1 MFHRYSALTL
11 TLITF
16 VLCFQPQSIKAQGY
30 APQTTTSSA
39 WDRIPSKIRHF
50 SHPDNH
56 LSSTQT
62 ESQPLQ
68 PAEPTGTDIYNN
80 ALSHAE
86 LLDAQG
92 RTHRVFFNPPQQQRI
107 PEAPSALETMYQDR
121 VVDTVR
127 QFGYDLFGVPSGETQ
142 NFLSSLGRESY
153 SIPSGSVADD
163 FILDIGDQLEIVF
176 TGQRH
181 DRDTYTINS
190 QGQLL
195 IHDFPPIPA
204 AGRSIGQV
212 RISVEAAARNLHN
225 TQAFLSLAS
234 VRQIGVL
241 VVGHVRRPGRQ
252 NLTVF
257 HTILDALMETGGVQ
271 KTGSLRQI
279 KLVRDGRSQLID
291 IYSLLMYGATN
302 ADLQLRDGDRI
313 IVPPIG
319 PTIAITGE
327 VKRPGI
333 YEILPRLSG
342 MRHQSENAS
351 EKLTLNDAL
360 DLAGGVLVSGQNR
373 FLKLGSNTNGKAQ
386 VSEIRDAF
394 APEFGDG
401 AILVVSKGKEKR
413 AGMVELTGH
422 TRKPGIHALSE
433 ASSLSTLLPNGN
445 VLGED
450 IYPLIGMI
458 ERFNPE
464 QLSRHYIDF
473 PLKLVMS
480 GDYDRQLKEDD
491 VVHLFSNRQIRSLV
505 EASKHKKENKD
516 HHEHSENTGFIQASY
531 NERGQAEQGSTPHSD
546 PYDDHIIKDPI
557 LAAHLKER
565 TVFVRGAVRNS
576 GHFPV
581 SEGATLDSLL
591 AVAGGLALEANTRN
605 IEVTSALQGEG
616 LHKNRP
622 SGTRRI
628 HVNFRETNPQ
638 DVLIGPGDSVR
649 VNQKFDKITDKS
661 VLILGEVRNPGRYDL
676 IPGDKVSDLLKR
688 AGGLTQQA
696 YPEGSIYSREAE
708 RRAEENRYRAAA
720 RDLERALAISLE
732 KNNDQTPNTT
742 QVAMARELASELRNV
757 EAVGRITVETDPGI
771 LATNPEQDMLLEAG
785 DRIFIPK
792 RPMSVRV
799 NGEVLSPA
807 SLQFRER
814 KKPLEYIHE
823 AGGFTYHAD
832 KDRTFVL
839 YPDGSAQPLQVSSWN
854 YRATFIPPGSTIVV
868 PRDPKP
874 FDFIQSAKDISQIL
888 SNLAVTGIFLDDVRN
903 DN

>member
-1 MFHRYSALTL
+1 M
-11 TLITF
+11 
-16 VLCFQPQSIKAQGY
+16 AQND
-30 APQTTTSSA
+30 APYTGASSA
-39 WDRIPSKIRHF
+39 WDRMPSKVRHF
-50 SHPDNH
+50 TQPESHHDQYPPSANGI
-56 LSSTQT
+56 L
-62 ESQPLQ
+62 
-68 PAEPTGTDIYNN
+68 EPSGTDSYQN

-92 RTHRVFFNPPQQQRI
+92 RTHRVFFNPPRQQPI
-107 PEAPSALETMYQDR
+107 PQTPSALEAMYQTR
-121 VVDTVR
+121 VVDPVR
-127 QFGYDLFGVPSGETQ
+127 QFGYDLFGVPTTETET
-142 NFLSSLGRESY
+142 FLSSLGRESY

-163 FILDIGDQLEIVF
+163 FVLDIGDRLEIVF

-181 DRDTYTINS
+181 DRGTYTVNS

-195 IHDFPPIPA
+195 IQDFPPIPA

-252 NLTVF
+252 SLTVF
-257 HTILDALMETGGVQ
+257 HTVLDALMETGGVQ

-327 VKRPGI
+327 VKRAGI
-333 YEILPRLSG
+333 YEILPRLNG

-373 FLKLGSNTNGKAQ
+373 FLKLGNGTSGQEQ
-386 VSEIRDAF
+386 VSEINDAF

-401 AILVVSKGKEKR
+401 SILVVSKGKEKR
-413 AGMVELTGH
+413 AGMVELIGH

-433 ASSLSTLLPNGN
+433 APSLSALLPSGT
-445 VLGED
+445 VLGEN
-450 IYPLIGMI
+450 IYPLIGVI
-458 ERFNPE
+458 ERFDPQ
-464 QLSRHYIDF
+464 QLSRHYLDF
-473 PLKLVMS
+473 PLKLVIS

-491 VVHLFSNRQIRSLV
+491 VVHLFSNTQITSLGKTPNPDRDNEPQHSGFI
-505 EASKHKKENKD
+505 EASYTPHND
-516 HHEHSENTGFIQASY
+516 TPQI
-531 NERGQAEQGSTPHSD
+531 EQGSNPHSD
-546 PYDDHIIKDPI
+546 PYNESAIKDPV
-557 LAAHLKER
+557 LSAYLKER
-565 TVFVRGAVRNS
+565 AVFVRGAVRNP

-581 SEGATLDSLL
+581 AEGATLDALL
-591 AVAGGLALEANTRN
+591 AVAGGLALEANTGN

-616 LHKNRP
+616 LQAGRP
-622 SGTRRI
+622 SGTRRLN
-628 HVNFRETNPQ
+628 VNFRETNPQ
-638 DVLIGPGDSVR
+638 DVMIGPGDSVR
-649 VNQKFDKITDKS
+649 VNQKFDKISDKS

-676 IPGDKVSDLLKR
+676 IPGDKVSDLLER
-688 AGGLTQQA
+688 AGGLTPQA
-696 YPEGSIYSREAE
+696 YPAGSIYSREAE
-708 RRAEENRYRAAA
+708 RRTEESRYRAAA

-732 KNNDQTPNTT
+732 KNNDKTPNST
-742 QVAMARELASELRNV
+742 QVAMARELASELREV

-771 LATNPEQDMLLEAG
+771 LATNPEQDMLLESG

-799 NGEVLSPA
+799 SGEILSPA

-814 KKPLEYIHE
+814 KKPLDYIHE

-874 FDFIQSAKDISQIL
+874 FDFIESAKDISQIL
-888 SNLAVTGIFLDDVRN
+888 SNLAVTGIFLDDVRD